1 MSIEIIQ
8 ERLEFYQCR
17 SGLEEEQALR
27 EISQEIVLAA
37 LSRADF
43 FKQAVF
49 QGGTCLRIFYSLN
62 RFSEDLDF
70 ILKEPDADFQL
81 NAYFNDLKKEL
92 GAFGYNLEI
101 EDRSKATS
109 AVKKAFLKDDS
120 LGKVLN
126 LSHLRADRSMKKI
139 RIKLEIDTNP
149 PANNQFEVKFHEFPF
164 AFSAAI
170 QDLPSLFA
178 GKMHALLCREYIKGR
193 DWYDFI
199 WYVSRKTQINY
210 AFLTAAMEQNG
221 PWEGKNLNIDK
232 NWCIVEMQNKIDSID
247 WDKAKQDIQR
257 FIKPEELPSINLW
270 GKVFFSELLKKL

>member
-17 SGLEEEQALR
+17 SELEEEHALR

-43 FKQAVF
+43 FKHSIF

-70 ILKEPDADFQL
+70 ILKEPDTDFQL
-81 NAYFNDLKKEL
+81 KAYFNDLKKEL

-109 AVKKAFLKDDS
+109 AIKKAFLKDNS

-126 LSHLRADRSMKKI
+126 LSYLRADRSMKKI

-149 PANNQFEVKFHEFPF
+149 PAKNQCEVKFHEFPF

-199 WYVSRKTQINY
+199 WYVSRKAQINY

-221 PWEGKNLNIDK
+221 PWEGENLNIDK
-232 NWCIVEMQNKIDSID
+232 NWCMVEMQNKIESID

-270 GKVFFSELLKKL
+270 GKDFFFQLLKKL